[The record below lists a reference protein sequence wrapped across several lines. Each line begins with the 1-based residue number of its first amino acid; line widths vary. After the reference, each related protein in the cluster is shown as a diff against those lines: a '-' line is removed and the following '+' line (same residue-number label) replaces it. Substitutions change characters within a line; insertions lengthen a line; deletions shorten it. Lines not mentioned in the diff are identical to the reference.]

1 MGSRVVFDKAEGG
14 ATRSAVKEDEV
25 LQVYTGGL
33 VSGWTFEVSSVRET
47 SEEVLS
53 FNW

>member
-1 MGSRVVFDKAEGG
+1 VFDKADGG
-14 ATRSAVKEDEV
+14 ATRLAVKEDDSEV

-47 SEEVLS
+47 TSEEVLS
-53 FNW
+53 FN